1 MENERRHGRA
11 VPAGIDRIVTFEV
24 VRVIDDEPSLK
35 PAVCLQWKP
44 IEQGDDGETGSRFLG

>member
-1 MENERRHGRA
+1 M
-11 VPAGIDRIVTFEV
+11 PAGIDRIVTFEV

-44 IEQGDDGETGSRFLG
+44 IEQGDDGKPAAGSSGNASSS